1 MALIS
6 PAHSP
11 WLLAESRQQPLHV
24 AALATSELPSGA
36 GPDKDLVE
44 LDV

>member
-11 WLLAESRQQPLHV
+11 WLMAESRQQPLHV
-24 AALATSELPSGA
+24 AGLATFELRSGA